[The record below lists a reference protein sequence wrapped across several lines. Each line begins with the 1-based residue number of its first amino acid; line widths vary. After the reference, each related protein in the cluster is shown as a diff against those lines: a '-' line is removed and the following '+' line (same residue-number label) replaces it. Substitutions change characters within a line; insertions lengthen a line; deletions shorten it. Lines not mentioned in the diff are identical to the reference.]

1 MMPDEASSA
10 VRPYRH
16 PSISTT
22 HTKALANP
30 EVTYAIAKELFG
42 FTGWPSDWAVGLPK
56 RPTDESVVTLEQQ
69 LKEENQ

>member
-30 EVTYAIAKELFG
+30 EVAKELFG